1 MEIFAHQLRANRTG
15 VSSPPVQTEPHVH
28 VDPNSTLFLWYIL
41 AIVALVL
48 LGGVFSGL
56 TLGLMGL
63 DTVNLQVLALSGTPD
78 ERRQAPRVLKLIG
91 RGRHTMLVVL
101 LLGNTLINTSLPIFL
116 DSIVGGGWIAVLGS
130 TFLILIF
137 GEILPQSICDR
148 YGLAIGSSFA
158 PLIKVLIVLMYPVA
172 KPIGMILDLVLGA
185 HSDPVTY
192 RKAELK
198 TFVSLGVED
207 KLGEEELGLLGSV
220 LEFSGKRVRDV
231 MTAKEDMFTLSS
243 EKIVDGEL
251 VSEILQK
258 GFSRIPVYESRSPG
272 TYILRRLVEYD
283 PTDLLPASK
292 LVSQVLPQCQPDL
305 PLLEGSD
312 DVAMAYFQTGRSHM
326 MLVTSAPGQDKGVL
340 GLVTLEDVVE
350 ELIGREIID
359 ETDVYID
366 THSRVP
372 VIRASHRALDR
383 TPGLKRIYEG
393 QMARQR
399 ASMTFGS
406 HSNRPPQS
414 RTGRAGQ
421 GYGSVSS
428 ERDSLIQSDGGGGDD
443 GRRGVSVGSIV

>member
-1 MEIFAHQLRANRTG
+1 MDILAHHLRANRTEI
-15 VSSPPVQTEPHVH
+15 SSPPVQTEPHVH

-63 DTVNLQVLALSGTPD
+63 DTVNLQVLAISGTPD
-78 ERRQAPRVLKLIG
+78 ERRQAPRVLKLVG

-101 LLGNTLINTSLPIFL
+101 LL
-116 DSIVGGGWIAVLGS
+116 A
-130 TFLILIF
+130 
-137 GEILPQSICDR
+137 ICDR

-172 KPIGMILDLVLGA
+172 KPIGMVLDFVLGA

-231 MTAKEDMFTLSS
+231 MTAKEDMYALPS
-243 EKIVDGEL
+243 EKIVDEEL
-251 VSEILQK
+251 VSEILKK
-258 GFSRIPVYESRSPG
+258 GFSRIPVYETQSPG
-272 TYILRRLVEYD
+272 KFIGCLTLRRLVEYD

-292 LVSQVLPQCQPDL
+292 LVAQVLPQCQPDL
-305 PLLEGSD
+305 PLLE
-312 DVAMAYFQTGRSHM
+312 AMAYFQMGRSHL
-326 MLVTSAPGQDKGVL
+326 MLVTSSPGQDKGVL

-350 ELIGREIID
+350 ELIGKEIID

-366 THSRVP
+366 THR
-372 VIRASHRALDR
+372 
-383 TPGLKRIYEG
+383 
-393 QMARQR
+393 
-399 ASMTFGS
+399 
-406 HSNRPPQS
+406 
-414 RTGRAGQ
+414 
-421 GYGSVSS
+421 
-428 ERDSLIQSDGGGGDD
+428 
-443 GRRGVSVGSIV
+443 

>member
-1 MEIFAHQLRANRTG
+1 MMDGLLSLARANVTKTG
-15 VSSPPVQTEPHVH
+15 SPPVQSEPHVH
-28 VDPNSTLFLWYIL
+28 VDPHSSLFVWYVL
-41 AIVALVL
+41 AIVGLVL

-63 DTVNLQVLALSGTPD
+63 DTVNLQVLAISGTED

-91 RGRHTMLVVL
+91 RGKHTMLVVL

-116 DSIVGGGWIAVLGS
+116 DSIVGGGIIAVLGS
-130 TFLILIF
+130 TLLILVF

-148 YGLAIGSSFA
+148 YGLAIGATFA
-158 PLIKVLIVLMYPVA
+158 PVIKVLIVLMYPVA

-185 HSDPVTY
+185 HSEAVTY

-220 LEFSGKRVRDV
+220 LEFSGKKVRDV
-231 MTAKEDMFTLSS
+231 MTAREDMYCLAA
-243 EKIVDGEL
+243 EKIVDEEL
-251 VSEILQK
+251 VAEILK
-258 GFSRIPVYESRSPG
+258 KSHTRIPIYEGQSPDKF
-272 TYILRRLVEYD
+272 ILRRLVTYD

-292 LVSQVLPQCQPDL
+292 LVAQVLPQCLPDM
-305 PLLEGSD
+305 PLFE
-312 DVAMAYFQTGRSHM
+312 AMAYFQMGRSHIL
-326 MLVTSAPGQDKGVL
+326 LVTDHPGEDRGIL

-372 VIRASHRALDR
+372 VIRASQRSER
-383 TPGLKRIYEG
+383 PTGGLKRIYEG
-393 QMARQR
+393 QMARQH
-399 ASMTFGS
+399 AHAVYGTGK
-406 HSNRPPQS
+406 
-414 RTGRAGQ
+414 TGRG
-421 GYGSVSS
+421 GYGGVDERSS
-428 ERDSLIQSDGGGGDD
+428 LV
-443 GRRGVSVGSIV
+443 RGPDAV